1 MEEMRIIKS
10 TLENLYKLL
19 EYHREFVNWTKV
31 DPGDE
36 MTKQAN
42 GKRRF
47 YAWILLSYLVNDLHH
62 MGMIDEDT
70 RVKIIDMLDEEIV
83 RKG

>member
-10 TLENLYKLL
+10 TLDNLYKLL
-19 EYHREFVNWTKV
+19 ENHREFVNWTKV

-36 MTKQAN
+36 MTKQADE
-42 GKRRF
+42 KRRF
-47 YAWILLSYLVNDLHH
+47 YAWILLAYLVNDLHH
-62 MGMIDEDT
+62 MGMFDDVT
-70 RVKIIDMLDEEIV
+70 RVKIIDMLDDAIV